1 MPEVRRMVEALLIT
15 GDPTIKAYFV
25 TFSRYN
31 ALANER
37 LYDAA
42 AALRTPISAGDRGG
56 LL

>member
-1 MPEVRRMVEALLIT
+1 M
-15 GDPTIKAYFV
+15 GDPAMKAYFV
-25 TFSRYN
+25 TFCAQN
-31 ALANER
+31 AWANER